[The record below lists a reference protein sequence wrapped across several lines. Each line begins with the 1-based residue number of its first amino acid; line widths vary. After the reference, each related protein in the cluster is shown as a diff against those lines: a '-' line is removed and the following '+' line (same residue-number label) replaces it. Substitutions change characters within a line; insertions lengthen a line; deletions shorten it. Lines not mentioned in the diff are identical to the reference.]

1 MTTRV
6 SKEPER
12 PRRFHRS
19 FQMGR
24 PEPTTP
30 PGARQLVRKDGW
42 QAAIFGGRNRPS
54 LLMVAHQLA
63 SASIFSEL
71 GMVSP
76 ELAELVRNSRYG
88 VPGTRCPRR
97 SRRRG
102 KPVADRAAIPE
113 LGQRTGGPRKKAAP
127 FG

>member
-30 PGARQLVRKDGW
+30 PGARQLVRQDGW

-63 SASIFSEL
+63 SDSE
-71 GMVSP
+71 VTS
-76 ELAELVRNSRYG
+76 S
-88 VPGTRCPRR
+88 
-97 SRRRG
+97 
-102 KPVADRAAIPE
+102 
-113 LGQRTGGPRKKAAP
+113 
-127 FG
+127 

>member
-6 SKEPER
+6 SREPER

-30 PGARQLVRKDGW
+30 PSARQLVRQDGW
-42 QAAIFGGRNRPS
+42 QAAIIGGRNRPS

-63 SASIFSEL
+63 SDSE
-71 GMVSP
+71 VTS
-76 ELAELVRNSRYG
+76 S
-88 VPGTRCPRR
+88 
-97 SRRRG
+97 
-102 KPVADRAAIPE
+102 
-113 LGQRTGGPRKKAAP
+113 
-127 FG
+127 